1 MNHSS
6 LEKLY
11 NQREKRLYILIFEG
25 QKKLLT
31 IALDN
36 IDSPSEIKEGSVSIN
51 EDQAVSVL
59 FKKKKKKVVTHRQE
73 LCKIKI

>member
-59 FKKKKKKVVTHRQE
+59 FKKKKKVVTHRQE

>member
-59 FKKKKKKVVTHRQE
+59 FKKKKKSSHAQTGA
-73 LCKIKI
+73 L

>member
-59 FKKKKKKVVTHRQE
+59 FKKKKKKSSHAQTGA
-73 LCKIKI
+73 L

>member
-1 MNHSS
+1 MKHSS

-25 QKKLLT
+25 QNKLLT

-36 IDSPSEIKEGSVSIN
+36 IDSPSEIKEGSVSIS

-59 FKKKKKKVVTHRQE
+59 FCFKKKVVTNRQE
-73 LCKIKI
+73 LSKIKI

>member
-1 MNHSS
+1 MKHSS

-25 QKKLLT
+25 QNKLLT

-36 IDSPSEIKEGSVSIN
+36 IDSPSEIKEGSVSIS

-59 FKKKKKKVVTHRQE
+59 FCFKKKSSHEQTGA
-73 LCKIKI
+73 

>member
-1 MNHSS
+1 MKHSS

-36 IDSPSEIKEGSVSIN
+36 IDSPSEIKEGSASIN
-51 EDQAVSVL
+51 EDQAVSIL
-59 FKKKKKKVVTHRQE
+59 FFVVFF
-73 LCKIKI
+73 

>member
-1 MNHSS
+1 MKHSS

-25 QKKLLT
+25 QNKLLT

-36 IDSPSEIKEGSVSIN
+36 IDSPSEIKEGSVSIS

-59 FKKKKKKVVTHRQE
+59 FCFKRKVVTNRQE
-73 LCKIKI
+73 LSKIKI

>member
-1 MNHSS
+1 MKHSS

-25 QKKLLT
+25 QNKLLT

-36 IDSPSEIKEGSVSIN
+36 IDSPSEIKEGSVSIS

-59 FKKKKKKVVTHRQE
+59 FCFKKKKVVTNRQE
-73 LCKIKI
+73 LSKIKI